1 MPVMN
6 YLHTI
11 QYGCAW
17 VTGIAIP
24 FRREVIHMYEMF
36 IVVFSALSFLVALIN
51 LIIVLI
57 DKIKRQPTAA
67 MVWLLFYNL
76 SFASC
81 LNN

>member
-1 MPVMN
+1 
-6 YLHTI
+6 
-11 QYGCAW
+11 
-17 VTGIAIP
+17 
-24 FRREVIHMYEMF
+24 MYEMF